1 MSRQV
6 QRVGRDR
13 TDETWT
19 EKTYYTTE
27 DTFPTVLRRSQ
38 VVEMQV
44 VEISPVENAL
54 YEVEQKTKELTVL
67 EMKYQSLAKTSQDV
81 QTNALAMTLNSV
93 VDAPLN
99 TGIATY
105 RQQFFTPEY
114 AARNPDRAE
123 IVARL
128 RSAVDEQVSA
138 LLPRPLWS

>member
-1 MSRQV
+1 
-6 QRVGRDR
+6 VGRDR

-38 VVEMQV
+38 VVEMQI
-44 VEISPVENAL
+44 VEISPVDNAL

-67 EMKYQSLAKTSQDV
+67 ETKYQSLAKTSQDV
-81 QTNALAMTLNSV
+81 PTNALAMSLNSV

-99 TGIATY
+99 TGIAAY

-123 IVARL
+123 MVARL

-138 LLPRPLWS
+138 LLPWSFWS